1 MACVVYASVASLCL
15 SVVAPLAVG
24 GELVPDPPLRCAACE
39 GWNRPHEPFRVF
51 GNTFYVGTAE
61 LASILVVTDAGL
73 VLIDGALPQS
83 APGIA
88 ANLATLGYKLDD
100 VKLILSS
107 HTHHD
112 HAGGLAALQRASGAV
127 VAASPRSAEA
137 LRRGGPTPDDPQF
150 GMPDH
155 GFPPLATVRE
165 IADGERLAVG
175 STAFTAHFTPG
186 HTPGSTTW
194 TWAACEAKRCLAVVY
209 ADSLNAVSAD
219 GFRFGGGAGRAS
231 LAESFRHSIDVVS
244 RLPCDVLLAPHPG
257 FAQIEQKFERS
268 RRGENDAFVDPAA
281 CRNYAANAS
290 IRLEQRLHE
299 EQR

>member
-1 MACVVYASVASLCL
+1 MLVSSCL
-15 SVVAPLAVG
+15 AVPLAFG
-24 GELVPDPPLRCAACE
+24 GELVPDPPIHCDACD
-39 GWNRPHEPFRVF
+39 GWNTPQAPFRVF

-83 APGIA
+83 APAIA
-88 ANLATLGYKLDD
+88 ANLAKLGYRLDD
-100 VKLILSS
+100 VKLLLNS

-112 HAGGLAALQRASGAV
+112 HAGGLAALQRASGAA

-155 GFPPLATVRE
+155 AFPPLTNVRE
-165 IADGERLAVG
+165 IVDGERLTVG

-219 GFRFGGGAGRAS
+219 SFRFSGSAGRAS
-231 LAESFRHSIDVVS
+231 LAESFRHSIEVVS
-244 RLPCDVLLAPHPG
+244 RLPCDILLAPHPG
-257 FAQIEQKFERS
+257 FAQIEQKFQRTQ
-268 RRGENDAFVDPAA
+268 RGESDAFIDPAA
-281 CRNYAANAS
+281 CRNYAASAAM
-290 IRLEQRLHE
+290 RLEQRLRE